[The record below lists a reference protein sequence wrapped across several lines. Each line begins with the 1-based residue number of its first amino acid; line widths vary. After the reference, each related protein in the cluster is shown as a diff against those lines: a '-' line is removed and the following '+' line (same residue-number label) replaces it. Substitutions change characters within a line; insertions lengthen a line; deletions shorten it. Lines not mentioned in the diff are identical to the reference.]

1 MNVES
6 TQNPAAG
13 LRQDMPTQKVE
24 LKRYP
29 DFVPDQTDLD
39 LNQAK
44 AGGCGGEKVRESR
57 NPSVFRGV

>member
-1 MNVES
+1 MLV
-6 TQNPAAG
+6 
-13 LRQDMPTQKVE
+13 
-24 LKRYP
+24 
-29 DFVPDQTDLD
+29 